1 MLLAS
6 TLLYPAFMLLGISV
20 CTLLAVPR
28 MRSQI
33 ARQPSQGQVFWG
45 IATMT
50 ALAVIGSR
58 IDFAFSEAVPAEQF
72 LSSLTHSEGVSLN
85 GLLLGG
91 YLGLMLHC
99 RVYHLNTAAFLDVLF
114 PAVMV
119 GIGVSRFGCYFNGC
133 CYGHPTQ
140 MPWGC
145 TFPPGTD
152 AYRNM
157 LIEGF
162 VADNASHTF
171 RLHPTQIYS
180 AATCLGVGSLAWQL
194 FRFRKFDG
202 QIASVTLAAYA
213 GTRILVDAYRLD
225 KPIIGG
231 TGLTFPQIVCCAML
245 IAAVAAYLRLR
256 DRPMQGVG
264 PTPKKNAAAVTSLQ

>member
-6 TLLYPAFMLLGISV
+6 TLLYPAFMFLGISV

-58 IDFAFSEAVPAEQF
+58 IDFAFSEAFPAEQC

-91 YLGLMLHC
+91 YLSLMLHC

-133 CYGHPTQ
+133 CYGHPTR

-162 VADNASHTF
+162 VADNASHTV

-202 QIASVTLAAYA
+202 QIASVTLAA
-213 GTRILVDAYRLD
+213 
-225 KPIIGG
+225 GG
-231 TGLTFPQIVCCAML
+231 TAGLSSSANVLSMHACAL
-245 IAAVAAYLRLR
+245 RAGIATSNDACTPPELTLRARLVSLPHGR
-256 DRPMQGVG
+256 G
-264 PTPKKNAAAVTSLQ
+264 PFAHVVPLPCY